1 MDFAILVI
9 TGALMGI
16 LSGML
21 GVGGGVL
28 LVPALMYIM
37 KIEPHKAIGI
47 SLAVIIP
54 TALSGTFKHYK
65 NGNVDIKMALLISI
79 GAVCGAYLG
88 ASLAKNMDA
97 STLRKVFGGF
107 LVLMGLNLLFNW
119 TSRVAR

>member
-1 MDFAILVI
+1 MDFVVLII

-37 KIEPHKAIGI
+37 KVEPHKAIGI

-54 TALSGTFKHYK
+54 TALSGTLKHYR
-65 NGNVDIKMALLISI
+65 NGNVDVRMALLISI

-88 ASLAKNMDA
+88 ASLAKGMDA
-97 STLRKVFGGF
+97 STLRRVFGGF
-107 LVLMGLNLLFNW
+107 LVLMGLNLLLNW
-119 TSRVAR
+119 TSRLPR